1 MQESL
6 ADTKEIHE
14 VPAGGTPMVHWIN
27 IYGDHTLRISFK
39 RRYAKHDEDTPDSAK
54 HRSQSQLISGNLYCT
69 GNNIIYP
76 IYCPGLG
83 STTSPSTTSAP
94 SPVSIGRHFL
104 HIIDDGRNFEC
115 VNCKLVAP
123 DFETLHTVPCAY
135 AAQMELDEQRKK
147 LEKLKRLRQ
156 LESVLKAK
164 SDQLLLP
171 QAPVKVDVP
180 ESSVAAPSP
189 NLIPVRATMLSERK
203 FPEQLKNHA
212 LLGFVWD

>member
-1 MQESL
+1 M
-6 ADTKEIHE
+6 
-14 VPAGGTPMVHWIN
+14 
-27 IYGDHTLRISFK
+27 
-39 RRYAKHDEDTPDSAK
+39 
-54 HRSQSQLISGNLYCT
+54 
-69 GNNIIYP
+69 
-76 IYCPGLG
+76 
-83 STTSPSTTSAP
+83 
-94 SPVSIGRHFL
+94 
-104 HIIDDGRNFEC
+104 
-115 VNCKLVAP
+115 AP